1 MPAMT
6 LGYGIYA
13 DLPTSIYIEN
23 LFIAAQ
29 SFVILCLFF
38 VYKEKNYD
46 QEKNKMKLLFA
57 VSMIV
62 SALFVFQLVSNYMQ
76 EISIWLQLVVCTFV
90 LTKFFSEEARS
101 CWPITVTSQRELYQ
115 CWQWLSPW
123 QPTR

>member
-6 LGYGIYA
+6 LGYGVYA

-115 CWQWLSPW
+115 C
-123 QPTR
+123 